1 MLQAMIFAA
10 GLGTRLQPLTLSK
23 PKALIQVNSI
33 TLLERNIRRLM
44 SFGIEHIVIN
54 VHHFPEQIMDFVKA
68 KHFDCH
74 IIFSWE
80 KDILLDTGGGLKH
93 AQDLFL
99 ENTDILV

>member
-54 VHHFPEQIMDFVKA
+54 VHHFPEQIMDNDKA
-68 KHFDCH
+68 KNFDFH
-74 IIFSWE
+74 IDFTRE
-80 KDILLDTGGGLKH
+80 KDILLDTGKKKKN

-99 ENTDILV
+99 KD